1 MTDTELDRQISILLC
16 ERPCPEALPLPG
28 QRRTGRAWRRA
39 QKIRTNDALMCI
51 VTRHYVPYVGY
62 VDYGFTG
69 KTLLHSGKYFKC
81 PRSSKPS
88 GLDQAPDRQTDAQMP
103 ICPPKRELLPPPAG
117 VYWGVDLNPT
127 SMCSSPRPRSITK
140 AAGPLRGSAAFV
152 IQNKSYF

>member
-28 QRRTGRAWRRA
+28 QRRTGRAWRLA

-69 KTLLHSGKYFKC
+69 KTLLHSGKYVKY
-81 PRSSKPS
+81 PRSSSRRAWIK
-88 GLDQAPDRQTDAQMP
+88 RQTGKRMRK
-103 ICPPKRELLPPPAG
+103 CPSVPQKGNYYRHLQEYIWEL
-117 VYWGVDLNPT
+117 
-127 SMCSSPRPRSITK
+127 I
-140 AAGPLRGSAAFV
+140 
-152 IQNKSYF
+152 